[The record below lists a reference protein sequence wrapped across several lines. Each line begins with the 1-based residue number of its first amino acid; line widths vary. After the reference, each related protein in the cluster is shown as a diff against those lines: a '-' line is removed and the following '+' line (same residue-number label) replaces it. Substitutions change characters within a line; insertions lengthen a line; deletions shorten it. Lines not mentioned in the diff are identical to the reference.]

1 MNKLQ
6 TDNTINYPKTVP
18 ASEKPWMDH
27 SDPFIRTFYP
37 MAWGKTNSYTIFSPG
52 IDRFLIVDSY
62 DPWTVYETGKVL
74 SSKVSNI
81 IYILDK
87 ITPDMTNE
95 TCLNFSTLHKK
106 NEGGWGS
113 PNIITHRQSVTM
125 SKIPRDMVVE
135 LGWPTDFVSDE
146 RKQTLLKLQ
155 EYALFSL
162 RVIYAINLSV
172 NFKNFFP
179 EKEYLDVFFH
189 NQYPEDFKIHND
201 ITKAEQGITA
211 VIKTIL
217 YESNSTDEA
226 LTSIAEAWLKYA
238 NDDPSG
244 IRQSFYKI
252 LGIEQPIELKNLGP
266 AGWIKDRNNHQ
277 TMWVV

>member
-1 MNKLQ
+1 MSTQLN
-6 TDNTINYPKTVP
+6 
-18 ASEKPWMDH
+18 KPWLEADGLH
-27 SDPFIRTFYP
+27 RTFYP
-37 MAWGKTNSYTIFSPG
+37 ISWQKENSYTIFSPG
-52 IDRFLIVDSY
+52 IDRFLIVDNY
-62 DPWTVYETGKVL
+62 DPWIVYETGKVL

-87 ITPDMTNE
+87 HTPEMSNE

-106 NEGGWGS
+106 NESGWGS
-113 PNIITHRQSVTM
+113 PNIMTHRQSVTM
-125 SKIPRDMVVE
+125 SKIPSDVVLE
-135 LGWPTDFVSDE
+135 RGWPVDFVTDE
-146 RKQTLLKLQ
+146 RRQILLTLQ

-162 RVIYAINLSV
+162 RAIYAITLSV
-172 NFKNFFP
+172 NYRNFFP

-189 NQYPEDFKIHND
+189 NQFPKDFKSRHD

-217 YESNSTDEA
+217 YESNSIEEA
-226 LTSIAEAWLKYA
+226 LELIGQSWLKYA
-238 NDDPSG
+238 KDDPSG

-252 LGIEQPIELKNLGP
+252 LGLEQPSELKNLGP
-266 AGWIKDRNNHQ
+266 AGFLKDRNNNQ

>member
-1 MNKLQ
+1 
-6 TDNTINYPKTVP
+6 
-18 ASEKPWMDH
+18 
-27 SDPFIRTFYP
+27 
-37 MAWGKTNSYTIFSPG
+37 
-52 IDRFLIVDSY
+52 
-62 DPWTVYETGKVL
+62 VYETGKIL

-87 ITPDMTNE
+87 VTPNMTNE

-106 NEGGWGS
+106 NESGWGS
-113 PNIITHRQSVTM
+113 PNIMTHRQSVTM
-125 SKIPRDMVVE
+125 SKIPRDIVVE
-135 LGWPTDFVSDE
+135 RGWPIDFASDE
-146 RKQTLLKLQ
+146 RKQILLKLQ
-155 EYALFSL
+155 DYALFSL
-162 RVIYAINLSV
+162 RVIYAITLSV
-172 NFKNFFP
+172 NFRNFFP

-189 NQYPEDFKIHND
+189 NQYPEDFKIRHD

-217 YESNSTDEA
+217 YESNSIDEA

-252 LGIEQPIELKNLGP
+252 LGIDQPIELKSLGP
-266 AGWIKDRNNHQ
+266 AGFIKDRNNSQ